1 MAKLRESDIRLLF
14 EGCGDITF
22 EMNDSFLFI
31 FCQGLSNREQIN
43 EISTYSEELWRQHP
57 VTLTSQWKNEL
68 SSYVFNGELFLF
80 DLKTAR
86 CYVQYVADPPQRTT
100 EESVTETSTKGA
112 RDGFTESIQT
122 NLALIRK
129 RLATPTLKVEAFAI
143 GVRSQTAINLLYI
156 QDIANKVAVNEAR
169 RRLQKIQID
178 ALVTSSQLEEAISD
192 RSYSVIPLI
201 DNTGR
206 PDFAA
211 ECLMSGRF
219 VILLDNSPLAIIAP
233 ITLTS
238 LINSPED
245 GYFRAVISSF
255 QRLIR
260 FCGWYLA
267 LFLPAF
273 YIALIG
279 FNFEQVP
286 LPLLATIASNRIG
299 LPLTVPFEAIVVL
312 VLFELFKEAGQ
323 RLPKSVGP
331 TVTVV
336 GGIIVG
342 DAAIRAGITSPT
354 VTVVAATTVI
364 AGYTLVNPTLS
375 GIVSIVRIVIMII
388 SSILGMFGF
397 FMSIFFVVAYLSD
410 LKSFGIPYL
419 SPISPP
425 SWPDLVGAILKK
437 PAKLMNKRPQNLH
450 LQDDTRMKDDSP

>member
-1 MAKLRESDIRLLF
+1 MANLNERDIRLLF
-14 EGCGDITF
+14 EDCGDVTF
-22 EMNDSFLFI
+22 ELNGTFLFV
-31 FCQGLSNREQIN
+31 FCQGLASREQIN
-43 EISTYSEELWRQHP
+43 EISRYDTDLWQQHP
-57 VTLTSQWKNEL
+57 VNLTSHWKNEL
-68 SSYVFNGELFLF
+68 SSYVFNGDLFLF
-80 DLKTAR
+80 DRETTN
-86 CYVQYVADPPQRTT
+86 CYVQYVSDPPQRTT

-129 RLATPTLKVEAFAI
+129 RLATPTLKVESFAI
-143 GVRSQTAINLLYI
+143 GLRSQTAINLLYI
-156 QDIANKVAVNEAR
+156 QDIANKGAVNEAR
-169 RRLQKIQID
+169 RRLQNIHID

-219 VILLDNSPLAIIAP
+219 VILLDNSSLAIIAP

-299 LPLTVPFEAIVVL
+299 LPLSLPFEAITVL

-375 GIVSIVRIVIMII
+375 GIVSIVRIAIMII

-397 FMSIFFVVAYLSD
+397 FMSIFFVVSYLSD

-425 SWPDLVGAILKK
+425 SWPDLVGAFLKK
-437 PAKLMNKRPQNLH
+437 PAKLMNKRPQNLY
-450 LQDDTRMKDDSP
+450 LQDDTRMKDDNP